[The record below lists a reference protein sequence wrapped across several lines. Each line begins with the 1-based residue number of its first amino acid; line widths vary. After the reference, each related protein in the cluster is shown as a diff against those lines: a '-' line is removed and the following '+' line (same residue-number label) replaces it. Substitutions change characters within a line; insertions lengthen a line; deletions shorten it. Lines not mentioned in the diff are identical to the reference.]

1 MWPLGPQAPWPGDG
15 SSLVR
20 PTILTADLCVS
31 KVTGPGRSIPGAQ
44 LGAEVWGGRDP
55 RAVNPVAPKVH
66 YGV

>member
-20 PTILTADLCVS
+20 PTILTADLRVS

-44 LGAEVWGGRDP
+44 LGAEVWGDRDP

-66 YGV
+66 YRV